1 MINTNGFITEYIKS
15 TQKILSLEKK
25 LDAVEKELVP
35 IYKEIEEL
43 KKKHNLNEKESDK
56 RKISSELKINTRHK
70 EYYYFRS
77 IIDGIYNLLKE
88 FGWKYRDDLFSFLGK
103 SFDVSIYSE
112 EDFGVFYVDYICDL
126 TPENWFARHEFK
138 DLDHQYLIYEEYEP
152 TGVVKIPEDLDI
164 EQTLVSAQNFL
175 KDLHQSTLKKDS
187 DAEYQEYL
195 RLREKFG

>member
-25 LDAVEKELVP
+25 LDAVERELVP
-35 IYKEIEEL
+35 IYKEIEEIM
-43 KKKHNLNEKESDK
+43 KKYNLNEKEHDQIK
-56 RKISSELKINTRHK
+56 LRNGLLINTRHK

-88 FGWKYRDDLFSFLGK
+88 FGWKYCSALFPFLEK
-103 SFDVSIYSE
+103 SFDISIYSE
-112 EDFGVFYVDYICDL
+112 EDFGVFYVDYICNL
-126 TPENWFARHEFK
+126 SPEYWFAKHELK
-138 DLDHQYLIYEEYEP
+138 DSDHRYLIYEEYESE
-152 TGVVKIPEDLDI
+152 GRVKIPVDLDI
-164 EQTLVSAQNFL
+164 EQILVSAQNFL
-175 KDLHQSTLKKDS
+175 KDLHQLTLQKDS